1 MSSHWRVYAISG
13 LLAAIHQVLNIEAAA
28 HTNAKNLAD
37 LNFLCRIIAL
47 ADADSSH
54 LANSEL
60 TVDSVSELMKL
71 NMTFSSEDWRSK
83 FPKPAQPA
91 EDLPAYC
98 KEASD
103 KPKCKLQYA
112 KWEQAA
118 RKSENKENLPNRIV
132 YPAKRINSI
141 QGRTARLLIQAAL
154 KRAIAIEENYNNGAK
169 QIIAKF
175 EENIRKKLEQ
185 AIYGQQKT
193 GKTAT
198 DICVVPAQNDRQTSC
213 TLKKTADTVCGTA
226 ICLCAKESGSQTGKV
241 CGAATHA
248 SDVNFAG
255 PSVAAGYQSIH
266 EQCKQSPKSVLT
278 SSYIESLVAAFYA
291 RLQTKAHNTRA
302 TIYLG
307 TAPNNQDC
315 RAEDNQA
322 CVDFTD
328 LSEAS
333 ASAKIPATYWPSQLL
348 QVAQDLRQVERAL
361 DAKKQVEDQLTAL
374 QKEGEKIYSQLQHK
388 EGVEVPTTKANVAD
402 TASGKT
408 TKCTKQNKTVEEC
421 PTEHCNYEKEKGCI
435 PKTVK
440 DSAVATGDTIEGTT
454 TTTTTENCKGKEQKY
469 CKSPGCKWEG
479 ETFKDS
485 SFLLDKKLAQIAAL

>member
-1 MSSHWRVYAISG
+1 MMSSHWRVYAISG
-13 LLAAIHQVLNIEAAA
+13 LLAELQQVLNVEGDPN
-28 HTNAKNLAD
+28 TNAKNLAD

-54 LANSEL
+54 LVKAEL
-60 TVDSVSELMKL
+60 SVDSVSELMKL
-71 NMTFSSEDWRSK
+71 NMTLGSDNWRNK
-83 FPKPAQPA
+83 FPKPATPP
-91 EDLPAYC
+91 EDPPAYC
-98 KEASD
+98 KGSTEMD
-103 KPKCKLQYA
+103 TCKLQYS

-154 KRAIAIEENYNNGAK
+154 ERAIAIEENYNNGAK

-198 DICVVPAQNDRQTSC
+198 DICVAPAQNDRQTSC

-226 ICLCAKESGSQTGKV
+226 ICLCAKESGSQTGKL

-266 EQCKQSPKSVLT
+266 TKCGQSPKTALT

-291 RLQTKAHNTRA
+291 RLKTKQGAGKA
-302 TIYLG
+302 VVYIG
-307 TAPNNQDC
+307 TEPAAQNCQ
-315 RAEDNQA
+315 AEDNQA
-322 CVDFTD
+322 CVDFTE

-333 ASAKIPATYWPSQLL
+333 ASSAVPATYWPSQLL
-348 QVAQDLRQVERAL
+348 QVAQDLRQVEKAVEH
-361 DAKKQVEDQLTAL
+361 KSHTEDQLTAL
-374 QKEGEKIYSQLQHK
+374 QKEGEKIYSQLQH
-388 EGVEVPTTKANVAD
+388 EEVVEAPTTKANVAD
-402 TASGKT
+402 TATGPT
-408 TKCTKQNKTVEEC
+408 PRCAKQNKTVEEC
-421 PTEHCNYEKEKGCI
+421 QTEHCNYEK
-435 PKTVK
+435 
-440 DSAVATGDTIEGTT
+440 
-454 TTTTTENCKGKEQKY
+454 
-469 CKSPGCKWEG
+469 
-479 ETFKDS
+479 
-485 SFLLDKKLAQIAAL
+485 